1 MKTTKRELRQL
12 IKQIIQE
19 QSVSQSY
26 QKGVGTGTA
35 QGQATKQAIT
45 GQINELSRIGK
56 EYLIKFAGLAWKVV
70 TVSIGGALV
79 TYWVIR
85 DVAYKIN
92 NTVHTELIKFFKAS
106 YNMTVDAAQAV
117 MAGTINAFKAAQ
129 IYTME
134 QYQNAKDQTAAVCK
148 FAIDLGSRLG
158 KATYAQIL
166 AGIST
171 ISAINNYVSAWLGQQ
186 WTTVQNTV
194 KMTWDEAK
202 KQGQNL
208 YNYLKSGAKSAA
220 NYGANL
226 VGQAS
231 GFVQGLMEIF
241 ERYLSFTSNTVSGV
255 LREARDIN
263 FTIL

>member
-1 MKTTKRELRQL
+1 
-12 IKQIIQE
+12 
-19 QSVSQSY
+19 VSQSY
-26 QKGVGTGTA
+26 QKGVGTGTAQGTA

-70 TVSIGGALV
+70 TVTIGGALV

-92 NTVHTELIKFFKAS
+92 NEAHTALIKFFKSA
-106 YNMTVDAAQAV
+106 YNLVESGRAMTVDAAQTV
-117 MAGTINAFKAAQ
+117 IAGTINAFKAAG

-186 WTTVQNTV
+186 WATVQSTV

-208 YNYLKSGAKSAA
+208 YNYLKSGAKSAL

-226 VGQAS
+226 AGQAVGQAS